1 MNYITLEQCSD
12 ETLRKCWHLLTHGC
26 AGRKDL
32 VLAEAKRRGI
42 ELVDPTYVE
51 QKTESQI
58 WY

>member
-12 ETLRKCWHLLTHGC
+12 KTLRKCWHLLTHG
-26 AGRKDL
+26 AVGRKDL

-51 QKTESQI
+51 QKTESEI